1 MLRANFQCRSAFCY
15 SSWCCVDRTSIRMS
29 FRRQHIPIPSFF
41 LFCLLLPLP
50 LKVAL
55 QHTAT
60 HCNTLQ
66 HTATHCNTLQYIA
79 RLPRSFAFPRACTHS
94 LLQAFN
100 FTSES
105 VQGITYDFSL
115 TCDLSAD
122 RGDGTESFAERVS
135 GEIHVLAIRRI
146 HRCDVTHLYVSRC
159 GW

>member
-1 MLRANFQCRSAFCY
+1 
-15 SSWCCVDRTSIRMS
+15 VDRISIRMS
-29 FRRQHIPIPSFF
+29 FRRQHIPIPSFC

-50 LKVAL
+50 LKVA
-55 QHTAT
+55 
-60 HCNTLQ
+60 LQ

-79 RLPRSFAFPRACTHS
+79 RLPRSFAFPRACTQS

-135 GEIHVLAIRRI
+135 GEIHVCAMRRI
-146 HRCDVTHLYVSRC
+146 HRCDVTYLYVSRC
-159 GW
+159 GWQWFVVSLSFQGSVVNGTYTKYGSFS

>member
-1 MLRANFQCRSAFCY
+1 
-15 SSWCCVDRTSIRMS
+15 MS
-29 FRRQHIPIPSFF
+29 FRRQHIPIPSFC

-50 LKVAL
+50 LKVA
-55 QHTAT
+55 
-60 HCNTLQ
+60 LQ

-79 RLPRSFAFPRACTHS
+79 RLPRSFAFPRACTQS

-135 GEIHVLAIRRI
+135 GEIHVCAMRRI
-146 HRCDVTHLYVSRC
+146 HRCDVTYLYVSRC
-159 GW
+159 GWQWFVVSLSFQGSVVNGTYTKYGSFS